1 MVYARKIKNLT
12 GLGFIL
18 ALVSLLKLPSL
29 FEPYHYGD
37 EGIYQ
42 VIGQVVHHGGFLYRD
57 IWDNKPPLLYLLY
70 AFFNGDQF
78 WIRLASLI
86 FALLVTTTFYFLTQE
101 IFSKRSKIPFL
112 TTLLFGILLSLPLLE
127 GNIANAENFM
137 LFPIILAFY
146 LTFKNFPRISN
157 QTLLVS
163 GFLLSLAFLFKVVAV
178 FDFSALFLF
187 LVISSWPKM
196 KRIINVSVPLILGF
210 TLPIILTALFF
221 VIQGA
226 FKEFA
231 AATFSGNVGYVAWG
245 NKFLTPQGLL
255 ILKIF
260 ALGIFCLVIFWKR
273 KNLNKSQLLI
283 TSWLAFSIFNAAFAG
298 RPWTH
303 YLLVLLP
310 SFCLLLGL
318 LAQATK
324 FRPLVATLIISIV
337 FFAGTQ
343 FWLYKQTLEYYPNFF
358 SFVFGKK
365 TLTQY
370 YSFWGGHVDRDY
382 QVAQFLSLK
391 TKSSEPVFIWGND
404 AQIYALSQRSP
415 VGRYAVAYHV
425 GFSAQAE
432 KDTVASLGKTKP
444 RFFVVLLPQDDM
456 PPLLFEFFR
465 KNYQLSF
472 QGEGFKV
479 YETGF

>member
-1 MVYARKIKNLT
+1 MVYTRKIQNLT

-18 ALVSLLKLPSL
+18 ALVSFLKLPSL

-42 VIGQVVHHGGFLYRD
+42 VVGQVLHRGGFLYRD
-57 IWDNKPPLLYLLY
+57 IWDNKPPLLYLFY
-70 AFFNGDQF
+70 AVFNGDQF
-78 WIRLASLI
+78 WVRLASLI
-86 FALLVTTTFYFLTQE
+86 FALLATTTFYFLAQE
-101 IFSKRSKIPFL
+101 IFSKRSKTPLL
-112 TTLLFGILLSLPLLE
+112 TTLLFGVLLSLPLLE

-146 LTFKNFPRISN
+146 LAFKNFPKISN
-157 QTLLVS
+157 QTLLIS
-163 GFLLSLAFLFKVVAV
+163 GFLLSLAFLFKVVAI

-187 LVISSWPKM
+187 LTISLWPKI
-196 KRIINVSVPLILGF
+196 KRIINVSIPLILSF
-210 TLPIILTALFF
+210 ILPIILTALFF
-221 VIQGA
+221 ATQDT

-231 AATFSGNVGYVAWG
+231 ATTFSGNIGYVAWG

-260 ALGIFCLVIFWKR
+260 ALGLFCLVVFRKR
-273 KNLNKSQLLI
+273 KNLNKSQLFIAL
-283 TSWLAFSIFNAAFAG
+283 WLAFSIFNAAFAG

-303 YLLVLLP
+303 YLLVSLP
-310 SFCLLLGL
+310 SFCLLFGL
-318 LAQATK
+318 LIQATK
-324 FRPLVATLIISIV
+324 FRPLVATLIIGIL

-365 TLTQY
+365 TLAQY
-370 YSFWGGHVDRDY
+370 FSFWGGHVDRDY

-391 TKSSEPVFIWGND
+391 TEPSETVFIWGNN

-415 VGRYAVAYHV
+415 AGRYTVAYHV
-425 GFSAQAE
+425 GFSQQAE
-432 KDTVASLGKTKP
+432 KDTIASLVKTKP
-444 RFFVVLLPQDDM
+444 RFFIVLLPQDDM
-456 PPLLFEFFR
+456 PPLLFELFR
-465 KNYQLSF
+465 KNYQLAF
-472 QGEGFKV
+472 QSEGFKV
-479 YETGF
+479 YEASF